1 MIVIANHKST
11 NKINSLKRLIVL
23 KISLVLVMM
32 EYPQVFKEYR
42 IISNMEWR
50 RDPKFLKQKAE
61 KLNEM
66 KKNGAQISKI
76 EYISAEYGKPN

>member
-1 MIVIANHKST
+1 MEKYFQ
-11 NKINSLKRLIVL
+11 KI
-23 KISLVLVMM
+23 
-32 EYPQVFKEYR
+32 
-42 IISNMEWR
+42 